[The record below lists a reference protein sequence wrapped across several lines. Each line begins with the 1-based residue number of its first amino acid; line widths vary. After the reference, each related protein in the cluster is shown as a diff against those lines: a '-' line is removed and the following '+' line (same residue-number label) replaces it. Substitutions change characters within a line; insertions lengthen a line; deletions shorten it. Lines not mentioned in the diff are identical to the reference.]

1 MELPNK
7 FKAQV
12 ALEKM
17 IDYLLS
23 ETHAVGK
30 PKAKYFR
37 LYGFNDENANDLA
50 QGLLAIAQNSPVAGS
65 ESSPFGTKYIVDGE
79 LESPNSV
86 MIRVRTIWII
96 ENGTDFPRLVTV
108 YPAE

>member
-7 FKAQV
+7 SRAYVPPK
-12 ALEKM
+12 K
-17 IDYLLS
+17 ITDYLLS

-30 PKAKYFR
+30 SKARYFR
-37 LYGFNDENANDLA
+37 SFGFNHTTADQLR
-50 QGLLAIAQNSPVAGS
+50 QGLMSIAQSGQVEEA
-65 ESSPFGTKYIVDGE
+65 EKSPFGTKFIVDGE
-79 LESPNSV
+79 LETPKGV

-96 ENGTDFPRLVTV
+96 EKGQDNPRFITA